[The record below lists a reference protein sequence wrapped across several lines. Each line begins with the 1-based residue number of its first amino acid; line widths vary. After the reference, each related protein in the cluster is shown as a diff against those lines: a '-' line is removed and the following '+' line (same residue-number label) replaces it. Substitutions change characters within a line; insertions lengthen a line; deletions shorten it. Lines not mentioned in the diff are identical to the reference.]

1 MSEENAIVLA
11 GILSFALI
19 LLLGPATIRYLYRL
33 KFGQQ
38 IRDAGPSAH
47 KKKGGTPTMG
57 GVLIILAISV
67 SSLFV
72 TDSYSALPYALFVVV
87 GFGLI
92 GLIDDF
98 IIVATKRSLG
108 LKARHKLVGQILV
121 AMVLALYVTGEPRLG
136 PSLLIPFT
144 GTVVQLPTW
153 LFLILATTTVVGAAN
168 AVNFTDGLD
177 GLAAGASAVA
187 MVVYAIIAYAL
198 GSTDLAILA
207 AAVTGA
213 CLGFCWFNAYPAQVF
228 MGDTGSL
235 ALGGALGAIAV
246 LTATELHLCI
256 IGGLFVVETLSVIL
270 QVSYFR
276 LTGGKRI
283 FKMAPLH
290 HHYELL
296 GWPESKIVTRFWLA
310 AMVFGVLGLLTI

>member
-1 MSEENAIVLA
+1 MSEEHAIILA
-11 GILSFALI
+11 GVLSFAII
-19 LLLGPATIRYLYRL
+19 LLLGPTTIRYLYRL

-38 IRDAGPSAH
+38 IREAGPSAH
-47 KKKGGTPTMG
+47 KKKSGTPTMG
-57 GVLIILAISV
+57 GVLIILAVSA
-67 SSLFV
+67 SSLLV
-72 TDSYSALPYALFVVV
+72 ANTYEVLPYALFVIV

-108 LKARHKLVGQILV
+108 LRARHKLVGQTLV
-121 AMVLALYVTGEPRLG
+121 AMVLALYVISESRLG
-136 PSLLIPFT
+136 PSVLIPFE
-144 GTVVQLPTW
+144 GSVVHLPPW
-153 LFLILATTTVVGAAN
+153 LFFILATTTVVGSAN
-168 AVNFTDGLD
+168 AVNFTDGAD

-187 MVVYAIIAYAL
+187 MVAYAIIAYSL
-198 GSTDLAILA
+198 GASELAVLA

-213 CLGFCWFNAYPAQVF
+213 CLGFCWFNTYPAQVF

-246 LTATELHLCI
+246 LTGTELHLCI
-256 IGGLFVVETLSVIL
+256 IGGLFVIETLSVII
-270 QVSYFR
+270 QVTYFR
-276 LTGGKRI
+276 LTGGKRV

-296 GWPESKIVTRFWLA
+296 GWPESKVVTRFWLA
-310 AMVFGVLGLLTI
+310 AMIFGVLGLLSI